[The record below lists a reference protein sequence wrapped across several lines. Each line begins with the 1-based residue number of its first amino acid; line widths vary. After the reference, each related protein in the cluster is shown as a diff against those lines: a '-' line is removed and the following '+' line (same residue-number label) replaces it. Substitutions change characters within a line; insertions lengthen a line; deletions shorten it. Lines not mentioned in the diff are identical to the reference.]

1 MHIICSFPL
10 RPYLIQLMNSSTLH
24 SHFDI
29 AECWFDKRSANKHI
43 SDFYHLHQDERLAA
57 LRDVRGGGSVPPLYM
72 NDIRKWE
79 RSGQLTIVNNVE
91 PRYVSSS
98 ADMSGKAL
106 ISLDQLGDGEENK
119 QRKKKNVQVEVD
131 CVILAC
137 GLEPDCLKNEL
148 VRKVY
153 EKFPIDIVGGLP
165 NISVDLEW
173 TKNLFVIG
181 ALASLNVGPGK
192 YEFLNVSL
200 YIWS

>member
-1 MHIICSFPL
+1 MFLSL
-10 RPYLIQLMNSSTLH
+10 SLVYNSTYQLY

-72 NDIRKWE
+72 NDIRQWE

-98 ADMSGKAL
+98 ADTSGKTL
-106 ISLDQLGDGEENK
+106 ISLDQLGEEDK
-119 QRKKKNVQVEVD
+119 QRKKKDVQVEVD

-173 TKNLFVIG
+173 RKNLFVVG

-192 YEFLNVSL
+192 
-200 YIWS
+200 

>member
-1 MHIICSFPL
+1 MHIICSFSSPS
-10 RPYLIQLMNSSTLH
+10 LILVSHLLINSSTSH

-91 PRYVSSS
+91 PRFISST
-98 ADMSGKAL
+98 DTSGKAL
-106 ISLDQLGDGEENK
+106 ISLDQLGDGEEDK
-119 QRKKKNVQVEVD
+119 QRKKKDVQVEVD

-137 GLEPDCLKNEL
+137 GLLNQTAL
-148 VRKVY
+148 RM
-153 EKFPIDIVGGLP
+153 
-165 NISVDLEW
+165 
-173 TKNLFVIG
+173 NLFVRYMK
-181 ALASLNVGPGK
+181 S
-192 YEFLNVSL
+192 FLLLLLVACRIYPL
-200 YIWS
+200 I

>member
-1 MHIICSFPL
+1 M
-10 RPYLIQLMNSSTLH
+10 
-24 SHFDI
+24 
-29 AECWFDKRSANKHI
+29 
-43 SDFYHLHQDERLAA
+43 
-57 LRDVRGGGSVPPLYM
+57 RGGGSVPPLYM

-91 PRYVSSS
+91 PRFVSSTT
-98 ADMSGKAL
+98 DTGKAL
-106 ISLDQLGDGEENK
+106 ISLDRLGDCDEDK
-119 QRKKKNVQVEVD
+119 QRKKKDVQVEVD

-148 VRKVY
+148 VRKIY

-173 TKNLFVIG
+173 TKNLFVVG

-200 YIWS
+200 YMLELILVHI